1 MSKVF
6 IDSDVIIDF
15 LTDRVPF
22 AEFSS
27 LVFELSEK
35 GLIDLYTSALC
46 ITNVY
51 YITRKILGD
60 KKTRQVIEELMDLID
75 VLNVTKQNVQNALQ
89 SNFKDFEDAVQHDVA
104 LRNSNVESILTRNI
118 QDYKKAE
125 IPVFSPENFL
135 ILINGGLDK

>member
-1 MSKVF
+1 M
-6 IDSDVIIDF
+6 IDITFKTTIEPFKIKMVEPIHISTLEERIKYLKNAHYNPFLLSSEQVIIDF

-60 KKTRQVIEELMDLID
+60 KKTRQVIEELMDLTIKD
-75 VLNVTKQNVQNALQ
+75 MYFRLSYFTTTNL
-89 SNFKDFEDAVQHDVA
+89 SN
-104 LRNSNVESILTRNI
+104 
-118 QDYKKAE
+118 
-125 IPVFSPENFL
+125 PE
-135 ILINGGLDK
+135 K